1 MESAAYM
8 RPPVR
13 VVNIRKLGTWNLK
26 EWLLNK
32 NHIYIGRNLER
43 YVDNAKP
50 ADNKWGNPYQ
60 LSEYTR
66 EESLQKYEAYA
77 RATLMDQIE
86 ELSGKTL
93 TCWCQPEACHGH
105 ILIKLFKEKHC
116 PAKVH
121 IRHDGLDRID
131 HGWET

>member
-1 MESAAYM
+1 MESEACM

-13 VVNIRKLGTWNLK
+13 VINIKNLGVRNLK
-26 EWLLNK
+26 EWLMNK

-50 ADNKWGNPYQ
+50 AGNKWGNPYP
-60 LSEYTR
+60 LNEYTR
-66 EESLQKYEAYA
+66 EESLEKYETYA
-77 RATLMDQIE
+77 RATLMERIE

-93 TCWCQPEACHGH
+93 ACWCHPAACHGH

-121 IRHDGLDRID
+121 IGLGR
-131 HGWET
+131 